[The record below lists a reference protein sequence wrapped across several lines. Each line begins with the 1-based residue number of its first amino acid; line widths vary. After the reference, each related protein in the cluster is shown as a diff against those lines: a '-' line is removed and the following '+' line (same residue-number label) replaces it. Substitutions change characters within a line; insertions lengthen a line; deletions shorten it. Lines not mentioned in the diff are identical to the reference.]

1 MLQTAPGVESEVDVV
16 DHEARKSFFPFHSDL
31 AECTDPEEEVLL
43 VELEVAEGNHLL
55 VLAILTRSWT
65 HS

>member
-1 MLQTAPGVESEVDVV
+1 MAPGVECEVDVV
-16 DHEARKSFFPFHSDL
+16 DHEERESFSSRHCDS
-31 AECTDPEEEVLL
+31 AECTDPEEEVLP

-55 VLAILTRSWT
+55 VLVTSTRNWI